1 MVGAESERCRFRA
14 PSIVLGITRRKNEM
28 AKYMLILG
36 GADLDK
42 RSNGNPA
49 VGPAMLERYM
59 EWVKSISGRMVASYK
74 LYDQTG
80 ARLSVRGGEV
90 VDGPFV
96 ETKEAIGGVFVIE
109 AASLEEAT
117 ALARA
122 CPVLLWQNGYV
133 EVRAVER
140 G

>member
-1 MVGAESERCRFRA
+1 
-14 PSIVLGITRRKNEM
+14 M

-42 RSNGNPA
+42 RSDGRPGDANR
-49 VGPAMLERYM
+49 GPMLERYLA
-59 EWVKSISGRMVASYK
+59 WVKTLSDGGHLVGSYK

-80 ARLSVRGGEV
+80 ARLTVRGGEV

-96 ETKEAIGGVFVIE
+96 ETKEAIGGIFVIE
-109 AASLEEAT
+109 AASLEQAT
-117 ALARA
+117 ALSRD
-122 CPVLLWQNGYV
+122 CPVLRWQNGWV

-140 G
+140 

>member
-1 MVGAESERCRFRA
+1 
-14 PSIVLGITRRKNEM
+14 M

-42 RSNGNPA
+42 RSGNASFAPRMFEQYMSW
-49 VGPAMLERYM
+49 VNSLRERGHL
-59 EWVKSISGRMVASYK
+59 VTSCK

-80 ARLSVRGGEV
+80 TRLQVRGGEI

-96 ETKEAIGGVFVIE
+96 ETKDAIGGYFIIE
-109 AASLEEAT
+109 AETLEQAT
-117 ALARA
+117 QLARDA
-122 CPVLLWQNGYV
+122 PILTLQNGYV

-140 G
+140 